1 MIFFKIR
8 TFHLQKGGGSNEIYI
23 FFIYFYF
30 ILLLCSQN
38 ALQVPI
44 PNMLFIL

>member
-1 MIFFKIR
+1 MKY
-8 TFHLQKGGGSNEIYI
+8 IYI
-23 FFIYFYF
+23 LIYFYF